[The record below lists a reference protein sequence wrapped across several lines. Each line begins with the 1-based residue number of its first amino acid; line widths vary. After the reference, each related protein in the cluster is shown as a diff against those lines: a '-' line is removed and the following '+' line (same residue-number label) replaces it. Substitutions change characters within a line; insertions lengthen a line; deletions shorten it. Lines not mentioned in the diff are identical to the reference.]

1 MYVKPTA
8 PLPIGSVVDD
18 AIQLYSATFQRV
30 WPIALW
36 ASLIAG
42 AASIFTTV
50 RLLENVRTLT
60 GLAALRAYSSP
71 SVLLVNLLQA
81 LISIAFYGALIV
93 AQNAATSGGPA
104 LTTGQAIGVGF
115 ARLGRAVVSIILSS
129 LIIAVGLLLLLVPG
143 FYFMVALSV
152 SMVTLFVDDTGPVE
166 SLRVSRMLIKGHW
179 WRTLV
184 IFSVALAIIL
194 VLGMLLGVVVG
205 AFAFAWRHD
214 PLTTEVM
221 SQVVGVVANVFILPM
236 MPAVLLATYRDLKL
250 RREGGDLAARI
261 GALAQG

>member
-18 AIQLYSATFQRV
+18 AIKLYSATFQRV

-50 RLLENVRTLT
+50 RLLDNVRTLT

-71 SVLLVNLLQA
+71 SVVSVNLLQV
-81 LISIAFYGALIV
+81 LVSVAFYGALIA
-93 AQNAATSGGPA
+93 AQNAASDGGPG
-104 LTTGQAIGVGF
+104 LTTGQAIGIGF
-115 ARLGRAVVSIILSS
+115 ARLARAVVLVLLSS
-129 LIIAVGLLLLLVPG
+129 LIIIVGLLLLLVPG

-152 SMVTLFVDDTGPVE
+152 SMVALFVDDTGPLE
-166 SLRVSRMLIKGHW
+166 SLHVSRMLVKGHW
-179 WRTLV
+179 WRTTV

-194 VLGMLLGVVVG
+194 VLGMLLGVLVG
-205 AFAFAWRHD
+205 AFAFILRHD
-214 PLTTEVM
+214 LLTTEVM
-221 SQVVGVVANVFILPM
+221 SQVIGIVANVFILPM

-261 GALAQG
+261 GALAKG